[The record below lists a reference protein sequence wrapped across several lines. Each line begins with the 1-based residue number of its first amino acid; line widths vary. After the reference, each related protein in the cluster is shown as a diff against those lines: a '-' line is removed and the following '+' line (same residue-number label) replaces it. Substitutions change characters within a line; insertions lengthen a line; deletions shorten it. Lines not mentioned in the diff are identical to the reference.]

1 MRSRAFEQ
9 EDDYVT
15 FQIAAR
21 CTQTGRFGVAITT
34 RPMAVGSRCPF
45 IEAGVG
51 LTVTMARTDPRLGP
65 LGINLLKLG
74 YSAQR
79 VLDEIAAS
87 DPNIEMRQIC
97 VIDRDG
103 NAAARTGAR
112 NTNWSGALVL
122 RNLVAMGNN
131 LFSERTVSAMGDAW
145 GVNEQL
151 VLEDR
156 LLAALAAGR
165 DAGGQNGGQHS
176 AALLSYDREIYPYC
190 DLRVD
195 DHAEPVG
202 ELRRLYDKMRPLIPF
217 YYGRPAAPDEYGR
230 EDDWLARQGEG
241 K

>member
-1 MRSRAFEQ
+1 L
-9 EDDYVT
+9 T

-21 CTQTGRFGVAITT
+21 CPDTGRFGVAITT
-34 RPMAVGSRCPF
+34 RPMGVGSRCPF
-45 IEAGVG
+45 IAPGVG

-65 LGINLLKLG
+65 LGLNLLKLG

-87 DPNIEMRQIC
+87 DPHIEMRQIC

-103 NAAARTGAR
+103 SAVARTGAR
-112 NTNWSGALVL
+112 NTNWSGALVR

-131 LFSERTVSAMGDAW
+131 LTSERTVSAMAAAW
-145 GVNEQL
+145 EENAKLE
-151 VLEDR
+151 LEDR
-156 LLAALAAGR
+156 LLVALAAGR

-176 AALLSYDREIYPYC
+176 AAILSYDREIYPYC

-195 DHAEPVG
+195 EHDEPVG
-202 ELRRLYDKMRPLIPF
+202 ELRRIYNAIRPLLPY
-217 YYGRPAAPDEYGR
+217 YYGRPVDPDAYGR
-230 EDDWLARQGEG
+230 EDDWLASHGAR

>member
-1 MRSRAFEQ
+1 
-9 EDDYVT
+9 VT

-21 CTQTGRFGVAITT
+21 CVKTGRYGVAITT
-34 RPMAVGSRCPF
+34 RPMGVGSRCPF
-45 IEAGVG
+45 IEPGVG

-79 VLDEIAAS
+79 VIDEIAAS
-87 DPNIEMRQIC
+87 DPHIEMRQIC

-103 NAAARTGAR
+103 NAVARTGAR
-112 NTNWSGALVL
+112 NTHWSGALV
-122 RNLVAMGNN
+122 RPNLVAMGNN
-131 LFSERTVSAMGDAW
+131 LFSERTVTAMGDTWDA
-145 GVNEQL
+145 GEPL
-151 VLEDR
+151 ELEDR
-156 LLAALAAGR
+156 LLAALGAGR

-176 AALLSYDREIYPYC
+176 SALLSYGHQIFPYC

-195 DHAEPVG
+195 EHTEPVA
-202 ELRRLYDKMRPLIPF
+202 ELRRLYDRIRPLLPF

-230 EDDWLARQGEG
+230 EDDWLARQSGR